1 MNKLPEEYL
10 EKMKELLK
18 DEYDDYLQSF
28 EEERVYGLRVN
39 TAKICVEDF
48 LKIAPFHLKP
58 IPWTSDG
65 FYYDPDDLPS
75 KHPYYFADLYYLQEP
90 SAMLPAE
97 VLPIEEGDIVLDC
110 CAAPGGKSSKLANK
124 LSGSGMLIAN
134 DISVSRAQVLLKT
147 LESQGVKNAY
157 VIAED
162 VTSLKQYEAFFDK
175 ILLDAP
181 CSGEGMFRKESE
193 LIASWQKKGNEEYAA
208 LQKTIIEAAA
218 RLLKPGGMMVYSTC
232 TFDIREDEEIIEHIL
247 SVDPSLSVVAIDPC
261 EGFACGKTKNTKGCV
276 RLYPHRIKGEG
287 HFVALLSK
295 KGDAPKES
303 PHNIS
308 IPQNLKKLIPDDFHS
323 VLNNGDLILRND
335 KLYLLPPYRLPM
347 EKARI
352 LRSGLFLGEI
362 RHERFEASQALALA
376 LKEKEYPKILSLSND
391 DPRVL
396 RYLKCETLDVKD
408 KGIEGLV
415 LVCVDDFPL
424 GFGKV
429 AKGTLKNRYPANYR
443 YQ

>member
-75 KHPYYFADLYYLQEP
+75 KHPYYFAGLYYLQEP

-124 LSGSGMLIAN
+124 LNGSGLLIAN

-157 VIAED
+157 VMAED

-193 LIASWQKKGNEEYAA
+193 LIAS
-208 LQKTIIEAAA
+208 
-218 RLLKPGGMMVYSTC
+218 
-232 TFDIREDEEIIEHIL
+232 
-247 SVDPSLSVVAIDPC
+247 
-261 EGFACGKTKNTKGCV
+261 
-276 RLYPHRIKGEG
+276 
-287 HFVALLSK
+287 
-295 KGDAPKES
+295 
-303 PHNIS
+303 
-308 IPQNLKKLIPDDFHS
+308 
-323 VLNNGDLILRND
+323 
-335 KLYLLPPYRLPM
+335 
-347 EKARI
+347 
-352 LRSGLFLGEI
+352 
-362 RHERFEASQALALA
+362 
-376 LKEKEYPKILSLSND
+376 
-391 DPRVL
+391 
-396 RYLKCETLDVKD
+396 
-408 KGIEGLV
+408 
-415 LVCVDDFPL
+415 
-424 GFGKV
+424 
-429 AKGTLKNRYPANYR
+429 
-443 YQ
+443 